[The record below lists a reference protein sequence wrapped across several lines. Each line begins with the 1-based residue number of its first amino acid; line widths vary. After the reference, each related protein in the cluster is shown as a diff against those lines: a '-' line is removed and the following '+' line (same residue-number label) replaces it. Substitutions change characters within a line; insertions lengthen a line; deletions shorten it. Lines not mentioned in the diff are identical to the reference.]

1 MGYAQRHFFA
11 GVGGWGIACRL
22 AGWPDDRE
30 IWTVSC
36 PCQPFSVAG
45 KGAGTADERHLW
57 PHFFRLARAL
67 RPARIVGEQV
77 AAAIGKDWFD
87 GVRSDLES
95 IAYACRGVVVP
106 ACAVN
111 APHRR
116 DRLFFVGADRLLA
129 DAAGDGDRAALH
141 GREVLRQI
149 ATGSASRVARPGDGD
164 YGTMG
169 HGHGHGHGQGLEERE
184 RLGGVRC
191 LAGGPS
197 EGQDA
202 ADAGPL
208 DGSPVPDSERQ
219 WLRGDEP
226 GDAACTQGALQGN
239 DQRGE
244 WVRPDA
250 GAVCMPRVGDAAN
263 TDGGHAGAERQQ
275 RGGEQRLQPQD
286 GRPGAWD
293 GARWLISHDGK
304 ARRVEPRIPLLVDGL
319 PARAPLLRGYGNAIV
334 PQVAAEVIAAL
345 METTA

>member
-1 MGYAQRHFFA
+1 MAEPAYYNEFDQKAAAWLRELIKEDLIPYGHVDDRSIVDVEPTDLVGYAQRHFFA

-57 PHFFRLARAL
+57 PYFFNLARTC
-67 RPARIVGEQV
+67 RPAAIVGEQV

-87 GVRSDLES
+87 GVRSDMES

-116 DRLFFVGADRLLA
+116 DRLFFVGSDCLLDHADDSGSQGHTGHVANQAGRPQSLRPTAEAGRSDCGVLEHPPSVGRREGWAEPELRGGRTATASTGLSHGNLA
-129 DAAGDGDRAALH
+129 NTDS
-141 GREVLRQI
+141 
-149 ATGSASRVARPGDGD
+149 T
-164 YGTMG
+164 
-169 HGHGHGHGQGLEERE
+169 ERE
-184 RLGGVRC
+184 ARELLTRCTGEGGEGRSDVVLGGVR
-191 LAGGPS
+191 
-197 EGQDA
+197 
-202 ADAGPL
+202 
-208 DGSPVPDSERQ
+208 
-219 WLRGDEP
+219 
-226 GDAACTQGALQGN
+226 
-239 DQRGE
+239 
-244 WVRPDA
+244 
-250 GAVCMPRVGDAAN
+250 
-263 TDGGHAGAERQQ
+263 
-275 RGGEQRLQPQD
+275 
-286 GRPGAWD
+286 AWD
-293 GARWLISHDGK
+293 GALWLISHDGK

>member
-11 GVGGWGIACRL
+11 GVGGWGVACRL

-57 PHFFRLARAL
+57 PHFFRLARAC
-67 RPARIVGEQV
+67 RPAAIVGEQV

-87 GVRSDLES
+87 GVRADLES

-129 DAAGDGDRAALH
+129 DASGNGDRAALN

-149 ATGSASRVARPGDGD
+149 TEGSTSRATRPGDGD
-164 YGTMG
+164 YGTL
-169 HGHGHGHGQGLEERE
+169 GHGHGQGLEERE
-184 RLGGVRC
+184 RVGRVRC
-191 LAGGPS
+191 LASGPS
-197 EGQDA
+197 AGQDI
-202 ADAGPL
+202 ADTGAL
-208 DGSPVPDSERQ
+208 DGSHVGQSDCERSATGVSGSQ
-219 WLRGDEP
+219 PRHEGDT
-226 GDAACTQGALQGN
+226 GVSFDASSRSVMA
-239 DQRGE
+239 D
-244 WVRPDA
+244 
-250 GAVCMPRVGDAAN
+250 

-275 RGGEQRLQPQD
+275 RSGEQRLEPQD
-286 GRPGAWD
+286 GGPGAWD

-304 ARRVEPRIPLLVDGL
+304 ARRVEPSIPLLVDGL